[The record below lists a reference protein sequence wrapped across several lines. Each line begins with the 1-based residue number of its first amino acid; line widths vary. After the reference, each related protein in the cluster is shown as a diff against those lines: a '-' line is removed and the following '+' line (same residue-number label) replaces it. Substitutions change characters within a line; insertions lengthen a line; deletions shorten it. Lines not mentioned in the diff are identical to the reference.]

1 MASSDPNCWSS
12 QVHVY
17 AEDTHSRDQRHAS
30 PTLTF
35 VFNVVRRYQ
44 SDTHMDTFESDH
56 DSTHEFNCPL
66 DLFRSSTPSTV
77 SDGVVSGMLDAVD
90 VPFLLEN
97 IFWGS
102 RPPSRRRR
110 LPNRDGGWIHT
121 SLRCKDDMVGKISEF
136 ACRMVRSGSVSGRT
150 GFRMRVTIE
159 NRVFLVIP
167 LPVPS
172 MISESES
179 EEEEEEESSWI
190 GDHERANN
198 IIEVRS
204 EQRAIEE
211 YASWF
216 GDERAIIGMLEQQ
229 ATYTERYLSWFG
241 DEGDIERVM
250 RESEAEAAAMFRVA
264 PAAKAS
270 VEALEKVGYDD
281 VVSLEVLTCVV
292 CLEELKG
299 RSQLTRMPC
308 SHLFHGEC
316 IEKWLQNHHSCPI
329 CRFELPIEIN

>member
-1 MASSDPNCWSS
+1 MASLNPNCWSS
-12 QVHVY
+12 QVRVY

-44 SDTHMDTFESDH
+44 SDTHMDTFETVH

-66 DLFRSSTPSTV
+66 DLFRSSTPLPV

-90 VPFLLEN
+90 IPFLLDN

-102 RPPSRRRR
+102 RPPRRR
-110 LPNRDGGWIHT
+110 LPNRGGGWIYRT
-121 SLRCKDDMVGKISEF
+121 TWSTRF
-136 ACRMVRSGSVSGRT
+136 RSSRT
-150 GFRMRVTIE
+150 GWFGSDGVTHAGHDRE
-159 NRVFLVIP
+159 P
-167 LPVPS
+167 
-172 MISESES
+172 
-179 EEEEEEESSWI
+179 
-190 GDHERANN
+190 
-198 IIEVRS
+198 VRS

-211 YASWF
+211 YTSWF
-216 GDERAIIGMLEQQ
+216 GDERAIIVMLEQQ
-229 ATYTERYLSWFG
+229 ATERYLSWFG
-241 DEGDIERVM
+241 EEGDIERVM
-250 RESEAEAAAMFRVA
+250 RESEAEAAAVFRVA

-270 VEALEKVGYDD
+270 VEALEKLGYDE
-281 VVSLEVLTCVV
+281 VVSVEMLTCVV
-292 CLEELKG
+292 CLEELNG